1 MPVTPSVSSDA
12 VFAGVW
18 SCDGRHVPAPSIE
31 PAWIVLVPR
40 VGSLVERTGDRRSSV
55 PPATAL
61 VVDAGES
68 LALRSIRG
76 TEVQA
81 TVVVP
86 ADAAALPFGGSGIRA
101 MAPAALLA
109 HHRLQRAEQEGAPPL
124 VIEELALELVAF
136 VMEPPRHAMRLSST
150 LRDAAHAALTI
161 VAASDVPPSLAALAG
176 MTGVT
181 PWPLSRAIRAVLG
194 IPLREYVV
202 RRRLAAALDQLARAP
217 NRFIGEVA
225 HAAGFAS
232 HAHFTD
238 AVRARFGI
246 PPRTLLAR
254 CRPRERGNARCEPA
268 TGATSRGRSSI
279 RE

>member
-18 SCDGRHVPAPSIE
+18 SCDGRHAPAPSIE
-31 PAWIVLVPR
+31 PSWVVLVPR
-40 VGSLVERTGDRRSSV
+40 VGSLLERTGDRRIPV

-76 TEVQA
+76 TTVQA

-86 ADAAALPFGGSGIRA
+86 ADAAALPLTGSGIRA

-109 HHRLQRAEQEGAPPL
+109 HYRLERAERESAPPI
-124 VIEELALELVAF
+124 VIEELALELAASVA
-136 VMEPPRHAMRLSST
+136 EPPRHAAPLSST
-150 LRDAAHAALTI
+150 LRDAAHTALAI
-161 VAASDVPPSLAALAG
+161 VAASDVSPSLAALAG
-176 MTGVT
+176 MTGVA

-194 IPLREYVV
+194 VPLREYVV
-202 RRRLAAALDQLARAP
+202 RRRVAAALDLLARTP
-217 NRFIGEVA
+217 SRCIGEVA

-246 PPRTLLAR
+246 PPRALLAPGR
-254 CRPRERGNARCEPA
+254 AYERGNAR
-268 TGATSRGRSSI
+268 
-279 RE
+279 